1 VELLLD
7 LFLKVGQLVLEGHDH
22 LFRNLLL
29 LFELLAT
36 RDLLFSPLFIFLA
49 HRIDIISNEVDT
61 LSQRISALTEHLDS
75 LLHELGI
82 LLGETLS

>member
-1 VELLLD
+1 
-7 LFLKVGQLVLEGHDH
+7 LFLKVGQLVLERHDD
-22 LFRNLLL
+22 LFCDLLL

-36 RDLLFSPLFIFLA
+36 RDLLLSPSFKFLA
-49 HRIDIISNEVDT
+49 HRVDIISYEVDT
-61 LSQRISALTEHLDS
+61 LSKRISALTEHLNS